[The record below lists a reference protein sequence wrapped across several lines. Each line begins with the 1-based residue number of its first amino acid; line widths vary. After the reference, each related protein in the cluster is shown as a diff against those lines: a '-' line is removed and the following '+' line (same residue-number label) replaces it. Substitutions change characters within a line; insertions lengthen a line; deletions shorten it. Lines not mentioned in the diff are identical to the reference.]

1 MSGQMPKGG
10 ARYAQLHAVFP
21 ALRGHPLTPG
31 TRYAQIKKKGMML
44 IENKKPRTRIEV
56 RLTEKQKEQI
66 DRAAKKSGVTQSEY
80 LRQRALGGEPKAV
93 LPDAFFVCCEKLDR
107 LTRAPY
113 AKDVNDAALAVLT
126 DMKNILTGKATVPA
140 EKEEPEP
147 VKPEPKPKRKLFGRR

>member
-1 MSGQMPKGG
+1 MRKLKM
-10 ARYAQLHAVFP
+10 
-21 ALRGHPLTPG
+21 
-31 TRYAQIKKKGMML
+31 KGMML
-44 IENKKPRTRIEV
+44 IENKKTRTRIEV

-66 DRAAKKSGVTQSEY
+66 DRAAKKCGVTQSEY
-80 LRQRALGGEPKAV
+80 LRQRVLGGEPETV

-113 AKDVNDAALAVLT
+113 TKDVNDAALAVLT
-126 DMKNILTGKATVPA
+126 DMKNILTGKATLPA

>member
-1 MSGQMPKGG
+1 MRKLKM
-10 ARYAQLHAVFP
+10 
-21 ALRGHPLTPG
+21 
-31 TRYAQIKKKGMML
+31 KGMML
-44 IENKKPRTRIEV
+44 IENKKTRTRIEV

-80 LRQRALGGEPKAV
+80 LRQRALDGEPKAV

-113 AKDVNDAALAVLT
+113 AKNVNDAALAVLT
-126 DMKNILTGKATVPA
+126 EMKNILTGKATVPA

-147 VKPEPKPKRKLFGRR
+147 VQPEPKLKRKLFGRR

>member
-1 MSGQMPKGG
+1 MRKSKTKG
-10 ARYAQLHAVFP
+10 R
-21 ALRGHPLTPG
+21 
-31 TRYAQIKKKGMML
+31 ML

-113 AKDVNDAALAVLT
+113 IRDVNDAAFAVLT
-126 DMKNILTGKATVPA
+126 EMKDILTGKATVPT

-147 VKPEPKPKRKLFGRR
+147 QKPEPKPKHWLFGRK

>member
-1 MSGQMPKGG
+1 
-10 ARYAQLHAVFP
+10 
-21 ALRGHPLTPG
+21 
-31 TRYAQIKKKGMML
+31 ML

-66 DRAAKKSGVTQSEY
+66 DRAAKKNGVTQSEY

-107 LTRAPY
+107 LTRVPY

-126 DMKNILTGKATVPA
+126 DMKNILTGNATVPT

-147 VKPEPKPKRKLFGRR
+147 VKPEPKPRRKLFGRR

>member
-1 MSGQMPKGG
+1 MRKLKM
-10 ARYAQLHAVFP
+10 
-21 ALRGHPLTPG
+21 
-31 TRYAQIKKKGMML
+31 KGMML
-44 IENKKPRTRIEV
+44 IENKKTRTRIEV
-56 RLTEKQKEQI
+56 RLTEKQKDQI
-66 DRAAKKSGVTQSEY
+66 DCAAKKCGVTQSEY

-113 AKDVNDAALAVLT
+113 AKDVNEAALAVLT

>member
-1 MSGQMPKGG
+1 M
-10 ARYAQLHAVFP
+10 
-21 ALRGHPLTPG
+21 
-31 TRYAQIKKKGMML
+31 KGMML
-44 IENKKPRTRIEV
+44 IENKKTRTRIEV

-66 DRAAKKSGVTQSEY
+66 DRAARKCGVTQSEY
-80 LRQRALGGEPKAV
+80 LRQRALGGEQKAV

-113 AKDVNDAALAVLT
+113 TKDVNDAALAVLT

-147 VKPEPKPKRKLFGRR
+147 QRQELKPKRKLFERR

>member
-1 MSGQMPKGG
+1 MRKQ
-10 ARYAQLHAVFP
+10 
-21 ALRGHPLTPG
+21 
-31 TRYAQIKKKGMML
+31 KKKGMML
-44 IENKKPRTRIEV
+44 IENKKTRTRIEV

-66 DRAAKKSGVTQSEY
+66 DRAARKCGVTQSEY
-80 LRQRALGGEPKAV
+80 LRQRAFGGEPKVV
-93 LPDAFFVCCEKLDR
+93 LSDAFFVCCEKLDR

-147 VKPEPKPKRKLFGRR
+147 QKPEPKPKRRLFGRR

>member
-1 MSGQMPKGG
+1 MRKSI
-10 ARYAQLHAVFP
+10 
-21 ALRGHPLTPG
+21 T
-31 TRYAQIKKKGMML
+31 KGMML

-66 DRAAKKSGVTQSEY
+66 DHAARKCGITQSEY

-126 DMKNILTGKATVPA
+126 DMKDILTGKTTVPA
-140 EKEEPEP
+140 EKEVPEP
-147 VKPEPKPKRKLFGRR
+147 QKPEPKPRRKLFGRR